1 MHNLIAAFKIFLF
14 LLNCIWVIP
23 AQSVM
28 LFITK
33 GHGKAAYILPKI
45 WHAIVSFIFGI
56 KITWV
61 GSPDD
66 RQQTVF
72 ISNHISYLDIPALGG
87 KILASFVAK
96 SEVAGWGGFGY
107 LSTLQQTA
115 FLNRQRSAVKKE
127 AGNLQT
133 MLEDG
138 KSLIIFAEATS
149 TDGTQV
155 EPFKS
160 SLFSLFYDGGF
171 DHIQIQPVSI
181 RLDTVNRQAPQS
193 YNERI
198 IYAWPRELDMEMPE
212 HLWRFANSK
221 GSQLTI
227 TFHEPIHAKDHEN
240 RKTLAKTCHNIV
252 SKGIEKNA
260 SLTPKEE

>member
-1 MHNLIAAFKIFLF
+1 MYNIIAGLKIFLF
-14 LLNCIWVIP
+14 LLNCLWVIP
-23 AQSVM
+23 AQSLM
-28 LFITK
+28 LFITR
-33 GHGKAAYILPKI
+33 GQGKAAYILPRL
-45 WHAIVSFIFGI
+45 WHALVSLIFGI
-56 KITWV
+56 KITWI
-61 GSPDD
+61 GKPQDNT
-66 RQQTVF
+66 QTVY
-72 ISNHISYLDIPALGG
+72 ISNHVSYLDIPALGG

-149 TDGTQV
+149 TDGTNV

-171 DHIQIQPVSI
+171 GHIQIQPVSL
-181 RLDTVNRQAPQS
+181 RLDNVDDAEPQN
-193 YNERI
+193 YDERI
-198 IYAWPRELDMEMPE
+198 IYAWPRELDMEMPD
-212 HLWRFANSK
+212 HLWRFAKSK
-221 GSQLTI
+221 GAQLTI
-227 TFHEPIHAKDHEN
+227 TFHDPIHAKDHEN

-252 SKGIEKNA
+252 SKGIEK
-260 SLTPKEE
+260 THH